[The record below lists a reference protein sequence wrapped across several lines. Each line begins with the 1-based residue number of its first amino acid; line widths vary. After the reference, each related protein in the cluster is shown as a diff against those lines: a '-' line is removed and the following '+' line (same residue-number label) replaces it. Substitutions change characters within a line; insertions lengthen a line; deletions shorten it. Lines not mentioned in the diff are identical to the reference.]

1 MNSAGPHSAYE
12 EKIRDAVQRVLSRNI
27 SGLKTLE
34 DIALDFGAT
43 PKETIYSKD
52 SMRLYHY
59 TPTTDEVYRVPV
71 LLVMSL
77 VSRYY
82 ILDLAPDQSLVRFL
96 LDSGFDVYL
105 VDWGIPR
112 PEHSE
117 FTLDYYVGEALPE
130 CIEEVKADSGEDSVA
145 LVGYCLGGTLAMMTT
160 ALCPDDSVHAL
171 ACFTTPVDSN
181 GMRLYKA
188 WAESKSFDIDE
199 LVEELGNIPA
209 QFIDAMIQAL
219 RPLQKTAGRMGML
232 DNVMNDKFVEAHYRF
247 ERWSSDH
254 IPMTGG
260 TARQLFN
267 DFLRDNKLLKNQ
279 LEIKG
284 QRVDLKNITVPFMH
298 IAALHDHIV
307 PAAASKGIIDLV
319 GSEDKKEITLKGGHV
334 SLVAGGNAVYRL
346 WPQLSD
352 WLSERCV

>member
-1 MNSAGPHSAYE
+1 
-12 EKIRDAVQRVLSRNI
+12 
-27 SGLKTLE
+27 
-34 DIALDFGAT
+34 
-43 PKETIYSKD
+43 
-52 SMRLYHY
+52 
-59 TPTTDEVYRVPV
+59 
-71 LLVMSL
+71 
-77 VSRYY
+77 
-82 ILDLAPDQSLVRFL
+82 
-96 LDSGFDVYL
+96 
-105 VDWGIPR
+105 
-112 PEHSE
+112 
-117 FTLDYYVGEALPE
+117 
-130 CIEEVKADSGEDSVA
+130 
-145 LVGYCLGGTLAMMTT
+145 MTT

-232 DNVMNDKFVEAHYRF
+232 DNVLNDKFVEAHYRF